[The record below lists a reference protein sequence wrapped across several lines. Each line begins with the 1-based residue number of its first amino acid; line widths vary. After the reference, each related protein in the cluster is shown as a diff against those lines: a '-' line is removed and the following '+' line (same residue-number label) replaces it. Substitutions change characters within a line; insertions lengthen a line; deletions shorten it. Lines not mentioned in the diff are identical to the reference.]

1 MPTDALPSPGRGFTT
16 GDLAK
21 RYRVGEDRIRNWIKS
36 GQLKALNTTDT
47 ASGRPRYVVTAESVA
62 EFERRRA
69 VTPPPKSQRR
79 RKGTVAVDFYPD

>member
-1 MPTDALPSPGRGFTT
+1 MRNAHAGFTT
-16 GDLAK
+16 RDLAK
-21 RYRVGEDRIRNWIKS
+21 RFRVAADRVRNWIKS

-69 VTPPPKSQRR
+69 VTPPPKSAR
-79 RKGTVAVDFYPD
+79 RKKRTTQIDFYPD